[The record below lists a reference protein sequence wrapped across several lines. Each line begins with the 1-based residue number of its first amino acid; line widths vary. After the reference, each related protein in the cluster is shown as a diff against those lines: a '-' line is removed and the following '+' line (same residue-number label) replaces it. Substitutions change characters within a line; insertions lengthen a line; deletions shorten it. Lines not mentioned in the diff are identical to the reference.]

1 MKKRPDC
8 ACTFSPNP
16 FMSPMC
22 LEEHKEHHQEYSW
35 LSQPLLKMW
44 STDGQS
50 LFLSVFIGAGQVPAL
65 LKDWCHFFFKPFRI
79 VQKFGSEFRASSGW
93 GRRKQTAREWK
104 MISETEFWSC
114 ELLQENFTWL
124 NPISRG
130 LNITICFKLATRAVY
145 GNWVWGATGLF
156 EAHLQ
161 GEKLIIRALKRES
174 IWNLHW
180 HRQMRLFS
188 FRTQRCISSIH
199 LCWFG

>member
-1 MKKRPDC
+1 MPRRTQGTSPGILLAFSTFAENVEHRWPIIISACVYWCWPGSSSSKRLV
-8 ACTFSPNP
+8 S
-16 FMSPMC
+16 
-22 LEEHKEHHQEYSW
+22 
-35 LSQPLLKMW
+35 
-44 STDGQS
+44 
-50 LFLSVFIGAGQVPAL
+50 
-65 LKDWCHFFFKPFRI
+65 FFFKPFRI

-130 LNITICFKLATRAVY
+130 LNITICFKLAIRAVY

-161 GEKLIIRALKRES
+161 GEKLIIRALKREP